1 MKKLLAVLLICL
13 STVAF
18 AKGGSGGGGGH
29 ASSGGGHSSFSS
41 GHSSYSGGGSK
52 SFSSSGYRPS
62 STYTRTTTTRTY
74 RSSYVGGGMMYG
86 GMGMGYGYSNG
97 LLTGLIIGDLMHPQ
111 GTTVYN
117 GGSYSGQAL
126 LYPDGRVVNAQG
138 YQVGTYQNGQY
149 NAVDGGFVAQAV
161 PQDAGAQPLPQP
173 VVIQQ
178 PNDGQ
183 VFFAALGIIFLVFLF
198 ALVLAMLFEV

>member
-1 MKKLLAVLLICL
+1 MKKLLAVVLICL

-18 AKGGSGGGGGH
+18 AKGGAGGGGGGH
-29 ASSGGGHSSFSS
+29 ASSGGGHASFSS

-62 STYTRTTTTRTY
+62 TTYTRTTTY

-117 GGSYSGQAL
+117 GGGYNGQAL
-126 LYPDGRVVNAQG
+126 LYPDGRVVNSQG
-138 YQVGTYQNGQY
+138 YQVGQYNNGQY
-149 NAVDGGFVAQAV
+149 TPVDGGFVAQAV
-161 PQDAGAQPLPQP
+161 PQDAGAQQQPQP
-173 VVIQQ
+173 VIVQQ
-178 PNDGQ
+178 PNDSQ
-183 VFFAALGIIFLVFLF
+183 VFFAAIGIIFLIFLF